1 MDKILV
7 HGGHTLSGD
16 FRFGV
21 GVSPGAGAEGGTND
35 EPTGSGILI
44 AVGRLL
50 EDTSLLLLL
59 VRGVSHLQPDMSLT
73 YKAAV
78 PVALFAAFAG
88 FTVTLVRAVRGQI
101 LTK

>member
-1 MDKILV
+1 MGKLFVSIGIGLAA
-7 HGGHTLSGD
+7 GFICFFLSVA
-16 FRFGV
+16 F
-21 GVSPGAGAEGGTND
+21 
-35 EPTGSGILI
+35 L
-44 AVGRLL
+44 
-50 EDTSLLLLL
+50 SLLLLL